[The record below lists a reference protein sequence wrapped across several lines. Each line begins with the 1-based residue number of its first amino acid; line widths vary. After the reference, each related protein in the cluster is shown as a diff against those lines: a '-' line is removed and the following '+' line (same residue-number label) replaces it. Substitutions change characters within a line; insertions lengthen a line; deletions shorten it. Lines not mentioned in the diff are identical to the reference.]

1 LRKQKSEYQIV
12 HSLPRYIKLKIPKD
26 WDFLEISHVCN
37 TMSGGTPS
45 TTNPEYYDG
54 DIPWLT
60 TSELKNNF
68 VTETKYHITKDGLK
82 NSSAKKIPP
91 NSTIVAMYGATI
103 GKTCIN
109 IIEMTTNQACCI
121 FTPKKENSVVPYFL
135 QQILI
140 YFRPLI
146 VSLAEGSGQPNIS
159 QDFLKK
165 FKIPFPA
172 TYHEQQ
178 KIASILYNV
187 DELIQKQQEVI
198 TQTQKLKK
206 GQMQKLLLQGIG
218 HSQFKKVK
226 WYFGTQIEIPKDWE
240 VRTLGSL
247 VTLLTNGFVG
257 KATVHYTESENSVL
271 YVQGYNIKENNF
283 NFHGIKRVSQEFDE
297 QNKKSR
303 LQSGDL
309 LTIQTGNIGTTA
321 IVPDELIGA
330 NCHALIISRLKREIA
345 DPEFYSQYFNS
356 YHCQRM
362 FKMIEIGTS
371 LKHLNG
377 SDMKKL
383 QFLRPPLPE
392 QQKIASILSNLDLLI
407 QQEKQYKEKLEN
419 PKKGLMQQLLTGEK
433 RVQV

>member
-1 LRKQKSEYQIV
+1 MEYWKNGDIPWFTPQELTKLESNSVKDSKRKITQKGLDESGANMIPENNILITTRATIGNCVINENKAATNQGFLNLIVNKNHNNKFLMYSIRFNKRRLRQYSQGTT
-12 HSLPRYIKLKIPKD
+12 
-26 WDFLEISHVCN
+26 FLEISR
-37 TMSGGTPS
+37 
-45 TTNPEYYDG
+45 TNFG
-54 DIPWLT
+54 KI
-60 TSELKNNF
+60 
-68 VTETKYHITKDGLK
+68 
-82 NSSAKKIPP
+82 KIP
-91 NSTIVAMYGATI
+91 
-103 GKTCIN
+103 C
-109 IIEMTTNQACCI
+109 
-121 FTPKKENSVVPYFL
+121 PKDIRE
-135 QQILI
+135 
-140 YFRPLI
+140 
-146 VSLAEGSGQPNIS
+146 E
-159 QDFLKK
+159 
-165 FKIPFPA
+165 
-172 TYHEQQ
+172 E
-178 KIASILYNV
+178 KIASILSNI

-218 HSQFKKVK
+218 HTQFKKVK

-257 KATVHYTESENSVL
+257 QATVHYTESENGVL

-309 LTIQTGNIGTTA
+309 LTIQTGNVGTTA
-321 IVPDELIGA
+321 IVPDELVGS

-356 YHCQRM
+356 HHCKTM

-392 QQKIASILSNLDLLI
+392 QKKIASILSNLDLLI
-407 QQEKQYKEKLEN
+407 QQENQYKEKLQ
-419 PKKGLMQQLLTGEK
+419 KIKRGLMQQLLTGNR
-433 RVQV
+433 RVKV